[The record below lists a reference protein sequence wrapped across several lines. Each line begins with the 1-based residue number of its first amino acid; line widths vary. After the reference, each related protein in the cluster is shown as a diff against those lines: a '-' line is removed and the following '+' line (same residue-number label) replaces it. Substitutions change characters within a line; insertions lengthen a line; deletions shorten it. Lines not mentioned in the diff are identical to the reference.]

1 MDPERLNTYYN
12 VGSAS
17 NVDAYPNGISSYG
30 VMGLSGNV
38 DEWVADD
45 FAPYEGSDASP
56 ELFQGKIGRVTSAQD
71 QAMKVVDLVPIQI
84 HYKVLRGGSWK
95 GDPFSTA
102 LYHRNFALP
111 NYASDFFGF
120 RCAQDIN
127 GGGKEK

>member
-1 MDPERLNTYYN
+1 VN
-12 VGSAS
+12 
-17 NVDAYPNGISSYG
+17 AYPNGASPYG

-45 FAPYEGSDASP
+45 FLSYPGSDAP
-56 ELFQGKIGRVTSAQD
+56 VDLFQGKVGRATSAQD

-102 LYHRNFALP
+102 LYHRNFAFP

-120 RCAQDIN
+120 RCAEDIN
-127 GGGKEK
+127 GSGKEK